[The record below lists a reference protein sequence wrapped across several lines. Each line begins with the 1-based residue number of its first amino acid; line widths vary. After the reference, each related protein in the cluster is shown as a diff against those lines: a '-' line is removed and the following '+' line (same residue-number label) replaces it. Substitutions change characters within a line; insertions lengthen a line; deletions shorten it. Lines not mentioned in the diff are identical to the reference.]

1 MRIPFSNEGPSESEN
16 PILNK
21 GEMLYVIGNGI
32 SGLASA
38 VYLIRDGG
46 LRGEQICIFEEGE
59 NYGGSLYAAGN
70 VDVGYTMRGE
80 QMFGKYFDC
89 VYARPSRPL
98 NS

>member
-1 MRIPFSNEGPSESEN
+1 MSNRTA
-16 PILNK
+16 
-21 GEMLYVIGNGI
+21 YVIGSGI

-59 NYGGSLYAAGN
+59 NYGGSLDAAGN

-80 QMFGKYFDC
+80 RMFGKYFDC
-89 VYARPSRPL
+89 VYDRPSRPR